1 MKKTQADEPFPSAR
15 PLRAL
20 ILEQTPPG
28 VSERRR
34 PFNPRRFCVLM
45 PVATMRLH
53 VGLALT
59 HCLPARVGSASRRL
73 TVRLESRE
81 DHRAWC

>member
-1 MKKTQADEPFPSAR
+1 MKKTQADEPLPSAR

-20 ILEQTPPG
+20 ILEQTAPG

-45 PVATMRLH
+45 TAFTSS
-53 VGLALT
+53 LT
-59 HCLPARVGSASRRL
+59 TKP
-73 TVRLESRE
+73 
-81 DHRAWC
+81 